1 MEVGA
6 LLNDAYKEYEVQC
19 ILVDIRTHVHVCLVC
34 LTLRAS
40 FFLPSHLSFK
50 NIYIINCCTPIE

>member
-19 ILVDIRTHVHVCLVC
+19 IHV
-34 LTLRAS
+34 
-40 FFLPSHLSFK
+40 
-50 NIYIINCCTPIE
+50 NIHNKLYCTPIDI